1 MKKINHQIL
10 IERLKK
16 NGWSPVPYKHHPEH
30 IKKAIKAAKFRPAAK
45 QCFLNAQRLV
55 LMQHEVPLTYVEG
68 IVANPRINVPFTHAW
83 VKDEE
88 GVCHDVTIGNMY
100 PVLYCQEY
108 SKESVWET
116 VLNTEFAY
124 PINEYDLDLRYKAIM
139 LGLDVA
145 APKEVIEESLRKRFE
160 YLNSLNDLNI

>member
-1 MKKINHQIL
+1 MSVISWQTV

-16 NGWSPVPYKHHPEH
+16 NGWCPVPYKHHPEH
-30 IKKAIKAAKFRPAAK
+30 IKKAIKSAKFRPAAK

-55 LMQHEVPLTYVEG
+55 LMQEEVPLTYVEG
-68 IVANPRINVPFTHAW
+68 IVLNPRTNVPFTHAW

-88 GVCHDVTIGNMY
+88 GVCHDVTIGKLY

-124 PINEYDLDLRYKAIM
+124 PINEYDLDTRYKAI
-139 LGLDVA
+139 LLELQ
-145 APKEVIEESLRKRFE
+145 KNQF
-160 YLNSLNDLNI
+160 